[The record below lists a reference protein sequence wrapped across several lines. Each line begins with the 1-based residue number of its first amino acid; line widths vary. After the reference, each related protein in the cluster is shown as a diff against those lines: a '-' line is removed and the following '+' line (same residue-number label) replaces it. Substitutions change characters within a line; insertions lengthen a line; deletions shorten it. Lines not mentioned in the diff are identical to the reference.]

1 MVGVEVENSSAEII
15 EVEDESELRRS
26 PPPPRLWEF
35 KEEVVD
41 MMLFG

>member
-1 MVGVEVENSSAEII
+1 MEVENSSAEII
-15 EVEDESELRRS
+15 EVDESELRRS
-26 PPPPRLWEF
+26 PPLPPTPFWEF